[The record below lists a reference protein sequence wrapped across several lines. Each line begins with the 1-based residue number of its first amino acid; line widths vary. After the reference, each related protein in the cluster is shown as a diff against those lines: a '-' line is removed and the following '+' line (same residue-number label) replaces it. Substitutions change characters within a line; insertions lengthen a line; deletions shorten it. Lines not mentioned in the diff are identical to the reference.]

1 MATTGSLSSRTHS
14 PATTS
19 RHRLRAVDRDDVI
32 DVADFLPP
40 GATWLPAPQ
49 HTLPVLPGRPPMVG
63 YLVLVP
69 ADQQPPFLPVAV
81 PDQQIPKPSA
91 ATAVPEAA
99 AGPTAPEAADP
110 EPLIRIDSVRRIAEV
125 EGVEL
130 DLTYLEFELLAHLV
144 GNPHRVHTRD
154 QLVTT
159 VWGYGHVGD
168 GRTVD
173 VHIARLR
180 RKLGAEHRQSIRT
193 VRRVGYKYTP
203 PTGR

>member
-1 MATTGSLSSRTHS
+1 MATTRSLSPAPTLTS
-14 PATTS
+14 PTGA
-19 RHRLRAVDRDDVI
+19 RHHLRAVDRDELI
-32 DVADFLPP
+32 DLADLLPP

-49 HTLPVLPGRPPMVG
+49 HSLPALPGRPPMIG

-69 ADQQPPFLPVAV
+69 ADRQPPPVAAPV
-81 PDQQIPKPSA
+81 G
-91 ATAVPEAA
+91 A
-99 AGPTAPEAADP
+99 AGDP
-110 EPLIRIDSVRRIAEV
+110 LVTVDTVRRTAAV
-125 EGVEL
+125 DGREL

-144 GNPHRVHTRD
+144 ANPHRVHTRD

-180 RKLGAEHRQSIRT
+180 RKLGAEHRDTIRT

-203 PTGR
+203 PVGR